1 MNRRMLGLFLAAMAV
16 SLVSL
21 ACGIGPLLAPAAS
34 PTSGVISVPSPPPQP
49 TALPPEPVQPTEPP
63 PTRTPAPVLAP
74 TDTAI
79 PDMETILVNNGFERD
94 KTLDSACGTACSAY
108 KNSSLNVIADYY
120 YTNKSFSLLYYGK
133 DKNGQNELAEAAV
146 VNKLLSELYPGNL
159 CSDVM
164 AIAGDFPN
172 NKGTNRAIAGNYIW
186 TVSINITYNLDTTIK
201 QATIYIGI
209 VPG

>member
-1 MNRRMLGLFLAAMAV
+1 MNRRIVRISLASMAV
-16 SLVSL
+16 ILGSL
-21 ACGIGPLLAPAAS
+21 ACAVGPLVAPAAS
-34 PTSGVISVPSPPPQP
+34 PTSGVISVPSPTPQP
-49 TALPPEPVQPTEPP
+49 TTAPTEPVQPSEPA
-63 PTRTPAPVLAP
+63 PTRTPEPVLAP

-79 PDMETILVNNGFERD
+79 PDINTILLNNGFERD

-108 KNSSLNVIADYY
+108 KNSTVNVIADYY

-133 DKNGQNELAEAAV
+133 DSNGQNEQAEAAV

-164 AIAGDFPN
+164 AIAGDFSN
-172 NKGTNRAIAGNYIW
+172 NKGTHRAIAGNFIW
-186 TVSINITYNLDTTIK
+186 TVSIDITYNLDTTIK